1 MMECVAKEPTG
12 HLRWRL
18 HGNYISPGGFK
29 SVLSR
34 CSELQVNCVLLS
46 SIDSI
51 SGTRFF
57 PVHDSISG
65 TQQYFRYTLFSGTRF
80 FPVHD
85 SISGTRFFP
94 VHDSISGTRFF
105 PVHDSISVSFRS
117 ISVGTGHF
125 LGHARRRLAN
135 FLNYRA
141 ITFSSPERKTLSWQA
156 CASEGGKGG

>member
-1 MMECVAKEPTG
+1 MRNTEESGMFLCRGLEMMECVAKEPTG

-65 TQQYFRYTLFSGTRF
+65 T
-80 FPVHD
+80 
-85 SISGTRFFP
+85 
-94 VHDSISGTRFF
+94 RFF

-141 ITFSSPERKTLSWQA
+141 IAFSSPERKTLSWQA

>member
-1 MMECVAKEPTG
+1 MRNTEESGMFLCRGLEMMECVAKEPTG

-57 PVHDSISG
+57 PVHAF
-65 TQQYFRYTLFSGTRF
+65 FRYTTV
-80 FPVHD
+80 FPVHAFFRY
-85 SISGTRFFP
+85 TTVFP
-94 VHDSISGTRFF
+94 VHAFF
-105 PVHDSISVSFRS
+105 RYTTVFP
-117 ISVGTGHF
+117 
-125 LGHARRRLAN
+125 
-135 FLNYRA
+135 
-141 ITFSSPERKTLSWQA
+141 
-156 CASEGGKGG
+156 